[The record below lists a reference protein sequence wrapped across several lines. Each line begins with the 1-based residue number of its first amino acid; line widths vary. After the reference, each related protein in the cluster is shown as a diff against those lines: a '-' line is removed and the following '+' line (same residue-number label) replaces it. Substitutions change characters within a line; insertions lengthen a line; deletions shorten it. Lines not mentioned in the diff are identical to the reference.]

1 MTNEKI
7 RDYNFK
13 KNIIRCEKCHAKLYY
28 LNSTH
33 HCIKYEPVSM
43 QDQIIADEIDDENN
57 RIKTDIY
64 VDCNGQQYRLTKP
77 LEPIEKYIHIP
88 QVGVVYDARPQ
99 TNMYVRYECQYCG
112 QMINE
117 HQREKHQSSKK
128 CKKMKLKYYRGD

>member
-1 MTNEKI
+1 
-7 RDYNFK
+7 
-13 KNIIRCEKCHAKLYY
+13 
-28 LNSTH
+28 
-33 HCIKYEPVSM
+33 M

-99 TNMYVRYECQYCG
+99 TDMYKRFECKFCS

-117 HQREKHQSSKK
+117 HQKEKHQSTKK
-128 CKKMKLKYYRGD
+128 CKRIKAKYYIGEE